1 MIHPT
6 LEELAALWCGD
17 ASDADAVEDHVFACD
32 PCGVTYARLGAVYEA
47 LGTAVLPVVSHAQ
60 RDRLIANGTRM
71 HFTPVEPGVDA
82 RATFAHDIDLL
93 VHVLKA
99 DLTAAERVDL
109 TVVADPHTFTL
120 EDVPF
125 DARTG
130 EVLIAC
136 QRHYQHSF
144 PPDPPFVL
152 TIHERGAKREERY
165 RVIHQFPV

>member
-1 MIHPT
+1 MSHPT
-6 LEELAALWCGD
+6 LDELAALWCGD
-17 ASDADAVEDHVFACD
+17 APDPDALEDHVFACD
-32 PCGVTYARLGAVYEA
+32 ACGHAYTRLGAVHEA
-47 LGTAVLPVVSHAQ
+47 LGQAVLPVVSHAQ
-60 RDRLIANGTRM
+60 RERLLARGTRIG
-71 HFTPVEPGVDA
+71 FTPVEADIDA
-82 RATFAHDIDLL
+82 YATFAHDLDLL

-99 DLTAAERVDL
+99 DLSRAERVDL
-109 TVVADPHTFTL
+109 AVVGDGVRIDL

-144 PPDPPFVL
+144 PPDPRFDL
-152 TIHERGAKREERY
+152 TIFEGGAQRRASY

>member
-1 MIHPT
+1 MSHAT

-17 ASDADAVEDHVFACD
+17 APDADALEDHVFACD
-32 PCGVTYARLGAVYEA
+32 ACAATYARLGAVYEG
-47 LGTAVLPVVSHAQ
+47 LGSAVLPVVSHAQ
-60 RDRLIANGTRM
+60 RDRLLARGTRIA
-71 HFTPVEPGVDA
+71 FTPVEPDVDA
-82 RATFAHDIDLL
+82 NATFAHDIDLL
-93 VHVLKA
+93 VHVLRA
-99 DLTAAERVDL
+99 DLSHAERVDV
-109 TVVADPHTFTL
+109 TVVGDGHQITL

-144 PPDPPFVL
+144 PPDPRFDL
-152 TIHERGAKREERY
+152 TIFEGGAQRRASY